1 MPTTSGALPW
11 RIGPDEALE
20 VLLVHRR
27 NQDDWSIP
35 KGKAEAGETD
45 PECALREVREETGL
59 DCRLGL
65 ELPHV
70 VYLDRKRRKKTIR
83 YWAVTAEA
91 GVFSA
96 NDEVDVVRWCPLPTA
111 LRMLTKPRER
121 PIVLAL
127 GSALNRQLGIRPV
140 QARERMLLLVRGAAA
155 TPREQWIH
163 SDMTRP
169 LAQDGQTTAS
179 ILGNLGLFFKIDRIV
194 SAPATRCIETV
205 APLAGRESLTLEVSH
220 GLADGGTPEAMG
232 LVKDARGTGTV
243 LCTHEDV
250 VDGILTGLASSD
262 RTDLEVRLRQRRGSV
277 WAITGDSARYTAAY
291 YIPMPET
298 EL

>member
-1 MPTTSGALPW
+1 MPSTSGALPW

-27 NQDDWSIP
+27 NQGDWSIP

-45 PECALREVREETGL
+45 AECALREVREETGL
-59 DCRLGL
+59 VCRLGV

-70 VYLDRKRRKKTIR
+70 VYLDRKRRLKTIR

-96 NDEVDVVRWCPLPTA
+96 NDEVDDVRWCALPTA

-127 GSALNRQLGIRPV
+127 GTALNGQLGIRPV
-140 QARERMLLLVRGAAA
+140 RVRERMLLLVRGAPA
-155 TPREQWIH
+155 TPREQWMH
-163 SDMTRP
+163 SEMTRP
-169 LAQDGQTTAS
+169 LAQDGQTTARV
-179 ILGNLGLFFKIDRIV
+179 LGNLGSFFEIDRIF
-194 SAPATRCIETV
+194 SAPATRCMETV

-220 GLADGGTPEAMG
+220 RLADGRIPEAMR
-232 LVKDARGTGTV
+232 LVEDARGTGTV
-243 LCTHEDV
+243 LCTHENV
-250 VDGILTGLASSD
+250 VDGILTWLADSD
-262 RTDLEVRLRQRRGSV
+262 RTDLGMRLRHRRGSV
-277 WAITGDSARYTAAY
+277 WAVTGDESRYTAAY

-298 EL
+298 EM